1 MFEACDMMESS
12 EDYSTNAYMTGV
24 SVSEAMIEELKDA

>member
-1 MFEACDMMESS
+1 MMESS
-12 EDYSTNAYMTGV
+12 EDYSTNAYMHDRV